1 MYKVDLVKIV
11 EVLNEDNKIG
21 LYSLDAISECTL
33 LNDDKAAP
41 RDAPGVY
48 TLTLKLKLVK
58 Q

>member
-33 LNDDKAAP
+33 LNDEQAANKTA
-41 RDAPGVY
+41 RGD
-48 TLTLKLKLVK
+48 
-58 Q
+58 